1 VRSRGFAPALALA
14 LGALAAPL
22 AAADW
27 PRFRGPNGAGVADGA
42 PLPASLDPVG
52 ALWKVKLPRGYSS
65 PIVYGEQLFVTAFE
79 GDDLLVLCL
88 ARADGHELWRRLSPR
103 PRVEK
108 VDKRNGPA
116 SPSVAASA
124 ERVVVFFADFGLIAY
139 DHSGREL
146 WRTPLGP
153 FDNVY
158 GMGAS
163 PILAGGLVVLSC
175 DQSRGSFVAAFDA
188 ASGRERWRVPRPEAL
203 SGHATPVVLAR
214 PGARPQLIV
223 PGSFRLDAYD
233 LETGASVWFANGLP
247 SEMKSGAVL
256 GDGAVYVVGYSSP
269 LNEPGHHPQ
278 LPSYAEWRA
287 AQDKD
292 KDGRVTKEEADPTSR
307 DYFDFIDLDK
317 DGSISESEWHMNEA
331 MMAAENGLLAFKS
344 DGRGDVTRSGFLW
357 AYRRSIPQ
365 LPTPVLYRGVL
376 YMINDGGILT
386 TLDPATGAAFKQG
399 RLREAVDQYFASP
412 VAGDGKVYFV
422 SKTGIASVLEAG
434 PDQKPISVADLAEEV
449 AATPALVDGR
459 IYLRTRTTL
468 YCFGNGAPVG
478 TPPAAAK

>member
-1 VRSRGFAPALALA
+1 MRQSTAFLTFTLATLVASA
-14 LGALAAPL
+14 LGA
-22 AAADW
+22 ADW
-27 PRFRGPNGAGVADGA
+27 SRFRGPNGAGVADGPA
-42 PLPASLDPVG
+42 LPASLDPGG
-52 ALWKVKLPRGYSS
+52 AVWKVAVPHGYSS
-65 PIVYGEQLFVTAFE
+65 PILSGDRLYLTAFE

-88 ARADGHELWRRLSPR
+88 SRADGRELWRRKAPR

-108 VDKRNGPA
+108 VDKRNTPA
-116 SPSVAASA
+116 SPSAAVDPD
-124 ERVVVFFADFGLIAY
+124 RVVVFFADFGLVAY
-139 DHSGREL
+139 DHAGREL

-163 PILAGGLVVLSC
+163 PILAGGLVLLSC

-188 ASGRERWRVPRPEAL
+188 KTGRERWRTPRPEAL
-203 SGHATPVVLAR
+203 SGHATPVVLSR
-214 PGARPQLIV
+214 PGAPDQLIV

-233 LETGASVWFANGLP
+233 IKTGAVVWYANGLP

-269 LNEPGHHPQ
+269 LNEPGQHPK
-278 LPSYAEWRA
+278 LPSYADWRT
-287 AQDKD
+287 AQDQD
-292 KDGRVTKEEADPTSR
+292 KDGRVTRAEADPTSK
-307 DYFDFIDLDK
+307 DYFDFIDLDR
-317 DGSISESEWHMNEA
+317 DGSVSESEWRMNEA

-344 DGRGDVTRSGFLW
+344 DGKGDVTRSGLLW
-357 AYRRSIPQ
+357 SYRRSIPQ

-386 TLDPATGAAFKQG
+386 TLDPATGKALKQG

-422 SKTGIASVLEAG
+422 SKSGIASVLKAG
-434 PDQKPISVADLAEEV
+434 PEQEPLSVSDLAEEV
-449 AATPALVDGR
+449 AATPALGDGR
-459 IYLRTRTTL
+459 LYLRTRSSL
-468 YCFGNGAPVG
+468 YCFAG
-478 TPPAAAK
+478 AAK